1 MDLKTE
7 QETYWQHL
15 TKLPHMDAIFRA
27 CEALEAE
34 NISINRDRVRER
46 SGVTPTNLLAAG
58 IKLYRTRQ
66 DTTDEFTKTP
76 AVLLHLIGQS
86 LENAFESMASGFD
99 DKVKEIDAHYQSIAE
114 SLQTDFNHQVDLTE
128 QKQQQI
134 DELKSLLEKRESDIE
149 HLQSTLQKKAEEQAS
164 LTHKYNQLLQEHRD
178 LQQSFEQEKQRN
190 KTQAQDHQQALETI
204 KQEHEKSFYHLT
216 LQHDKAHASLM
227 TQLGNERGEWSQE
240 RKQLEEAVRLKTQ
253 ALQESQTKV
262 DQLAH
267 DKIELFKQIQSLEAV
282 LPGIKT
288 LKEANQALEH
298 QCQVLETQG
307 NQQQKLQAEL
317 EHHQQEIAFYKS
329 LLSKLPTFE
338 AEARVS
344 DPL

>member
-1 MDLKTE
+1 
-7 QETYWQHL
+7 
-15 TKLPHMDAIFRA
+15 
-27 CEALEAE
+27 
-34 NISINRDRVRER
+34 
-46 SGVTPTNLLAAG
+46 
-58 IKLYRTRQ
+58 
-66 DTTDEFTKTP
+66 
-76 AVLLHLIGQS
+76 
-86 LENAFESMASGFD
+86 
-99 DKVKEIDAHYQSIAE
+99 
-114 SLQTDFNHQVDLTE
+114 
-128 QKQQQI
+128 
-134 DELKSLLEKRESDIE
+134 
-149 HLQSTLQKKAEEQAS
+149 
-164 LTHKYNQLLQEHRD
+164 
-178 LQQSFEQEKQRN
+178 
-190 KTQAQDHQQALETI
+190 
-204 KQEHEKSFYHLT
+204 
-216 LQHDKAHASLM
+216 M